1 MTCCNPRWNSGRAA
15 SLLNALQRQPCLELP
30 PVCRFMT
37 VNTAIEQLLEV
48 EQRRGDGA
56 YSGDTLCVGVAR
68 LGSEQQQIVA
78 GPMSRLQEGNFGPPL
93 HSLIIAGTT
102 HHVEDEILNY
112 YMLRT

>member
-1 MTCCNPRWNSGRAA
+1 MKHRRVVAAAMRA
-15 SLLNALQRQPCLELP
+15 RMWR
-30 PVCRFMT
+30 RFMT

-48 EQRRGDGA
+48 EQRRGEGA
-56 YSGDTLCVGVAR
+56 YGGDTLCVGVAR
-68 LGSEQQQIVA
+68 LGSEEQQIVA
-78 GPMSRLQEGNFGPPL
+78 GPMSRLQEEDFGPPL